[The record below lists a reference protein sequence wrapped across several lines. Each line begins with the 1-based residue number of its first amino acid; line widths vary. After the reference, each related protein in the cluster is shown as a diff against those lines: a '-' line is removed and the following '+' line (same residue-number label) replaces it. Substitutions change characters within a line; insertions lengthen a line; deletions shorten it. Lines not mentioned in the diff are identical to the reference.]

1 MTERQDISRLERWE
15 NPPNRLAVIP
25 THDRPDVLQRCLQAI
40 APQVDEIIIIDNNT
54 VPGQID
60 TWPHGPK
67 FGTIVLP
74 VVMSPPNLSKLWNI
88 GLDFAEIAAGPQ
100 ERDWYVAVLNDDAI
114 APQGWFDVVINDM
127 ARTGAVAGCSGPR
140 AATHR
145 VAEPI
150 DLYTRMTGWAFILK
164 GNEGLRADERFEYWF
179 GDDDLGWQ
187 AAERGGM
194 TMVQG
199 FQVENLFPNGSMTPE
214 LHARTALD
222 AQAFVDKWGRR
233 PW

>member
-1 MTERQDISRLERWE
+1 MTERWE
-15 NPPNRLAVIP
+15 DPPSRLAVIP
-25 THDRPDVLQRCLQAI
+25 THDRPEVLQRCLNAI
-40 APQVDEIIIIDNNT
+40 APQVNEIIIIDNNT
-54 VPGQID
+54 ILGQVD
-60 TWPHGPK
+60 ACPEVSECE
-67 FGTIVLP
+67 TIVIPAL
-74 VVMSPPNLSKLWNI
+74 MQPPNLSKLWNI
-88 GLDFAEIAAGPQ
+88 GLDIAERFAGPQ

-114 APQGWFDVVINDM
+114 VPPGWFEAVVKGM
-127 ARTGAVAGCSGPR
+127 ARTGAVAGCSGPQ

-145 VAEPI
+145 VAEPVN
-150 DLYTRMTGWAFILK
+150 LYTRMTGWAFILK